1 MRMSRFEYLLDAHGA
16 DLGRWPPAEAQAART
31 LLMASAQAQ
40 ALLHR
45 AAVLEDA
52 LRESGALPDAAA
64 LARMRAHVAVRV
76 ARMPLPERPGALA
89 WLRSLLPF
97 GGGALAAL
105 LACGLWLTF
114 APLSEAP
121 DFSAPRQIAMIES
134 TE

>member
-1 MRMSRFEYLLDAHGA
+1 MRMSRFEHLLDAHGA
-16 DLGRWPPAEAQAART
+16 DLGRWPPAEAQAARV
-31 LLMASAQAQ
+31 LLMASPEAQ

-45 AAVLEDA
+45 AATLEDA
-52 LRESGALPDAAA
+52 LRESRALPDAAT
-64 LARMRAHVAVRV
+64 LARMRTHVAGRV

-89 WLRSLLPF
+89 WLRPLLPF
-97 GGGALAAL
+97 GGGALATL

>member
-1 MRMSRFEYLLDAHGA
+1 MRISRFEHLLGAHGA
-16 DLGRWPPAEAQAART
+16 DLGRWPPAEAQAARA
-31 LLMASAQAQ
+31 LLMASPQAQ

-52 LRESGALPDAAA
+52 LRESRAVPDAAT

-76 ARMPLPERPGALA
+76 AGMPVPERPGALA
-89 WLRSLLPF
+89 WLRPLLPF
-97 GGGALAAL
+97 GGGALATL
-105 LACGLWLTF
+105 LACGLWLTLV
-114 APLSEAP
+114 PLSEAP